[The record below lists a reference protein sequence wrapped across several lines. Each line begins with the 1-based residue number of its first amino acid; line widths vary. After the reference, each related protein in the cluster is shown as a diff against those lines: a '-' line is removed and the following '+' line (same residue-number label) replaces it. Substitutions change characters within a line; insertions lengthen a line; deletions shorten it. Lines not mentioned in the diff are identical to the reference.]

1 MTTTKPSFGERARK
15 MREASEALRTHANA
29 VRDDAS
35 MLMGIAETI
44 MSEVIEMEASAKRFA
59 EKRQKARR

>member
-1 MTTTKPSFGERARK
+1 MTATKPSFGERARK
-15 MREASEALRTHANA
+15 LREAAEALRKHANA

-35 MLMGIAETI
+35 MLLGIAEAV

>member
-1 MTTTKPSFGERARK
+1 MTTTKPSFGERAGK
-15 MREASEALRTHANA
+15 MREAAEALRTHANA

-35 MLMGIAETI
+35 MLMGIAETV
-44 MSEVIEMEASAKRFA
+44 MGEAIEMEASAKRFA